1 MTMGSY
7 LELKL
12 AWELYQRPPQR
23 LAAAESAA
31 LDAAAA
37 RQRLLEGRI
46 LASPEAVQALVTPAA
61 VAQRLAEIRARY
73 ADEESYRADLAGIGL
88 DAPGLEAEIA
98 RDLRIEGVLE
108 RVASAAVPATDVDA
122 EIFYRVHADRFA
134 RPERRE
140 LRHILVTCADAAE
153 KRAAIDLLKRLRAS
167 CVDAEAFAAAAMK
180 HSHCPT
186 ALEGGRLGTLAR
198 GKLYPELDAAAF
210 ALAQGVLSAPVET
223 EVGLHLLRCDAI
235 HPAATPAF
243 AEVRARILEA
253 LDESRRKAVQKSWIK
268 SLQKS

>member
-1 MTMGSY
+1 MNAY

-12 AWELYQRPPQR
+12 SWELYQRPPQG

-31 LDAAAA
+31 LDAAAV
-37 RQRLLEGRI
+37 RQRLLESRI
-46 LASPEAVQALVTPAA
+46 LAAPEAAQALVTPAA
-61 VAQRLAEIRARY
+61 VAQRRAEIRARY
-73 ADEESYRADLAGIGL
+73 ADEESFRADLAGIGL
-88 DAPGLEAEIA
+88 DTLGLEAEIA

-108 RVASAAVPATDVDA
+108 RVASAVAPATDVDA
-122 EIFYRVHADRFA
+122 EIFYRVHADRFV

-153 KRAAIDLLKRLRAS
+153 KRAALDLLVRLRAT
-167 CVDAEAFAAAAMK
+167 CVGAKAFAAAAMK

-186 ALEGGRLGTLAR
+186 ALEGGRLGTMAR
-198 GKLYPELDAAAF
+198 GKLYPALDAAAF
-210 ALAQGVLSAPVET
+210 ALAAGALSAPVET

-235 HPAATPAF
+235 HPAATPDF
-243 AEVRARILEA
+243 AAVRERILA
-253 LDESRRKAVQKSWIK
+253 GLDASRRKAAQKNWIK